1 MAELLLQQKSSTPST
16 DPPAQE
22 AKPNADVEMT
32 DAPALVVQAQPTAEA
47 AAAAVAD
54 RPLNVKD
61 ALSYL
66 DAVKTQFHDRPD
78 VYNHFL
84 DIMKDFKGQV

>member
-1 MAELLLQQKSSTPST
+1 MDPQPDPSPPPS
-16 DPPAQE
+16 DPPANI
-22 AKPNADVEMT
+22 PDVLM
-32 DAPALVVQAQPTAEA
+32 DGPPLAHPQPT
-47 AAAAVAD
+47 VASVTD

-66 DAVKTQFHDRPD
+66 DAVKTQFHDKPD
-78 VYNHFL
+78 VYNLFL